1 MYENKTILITG
12 GAGYIG
18 SHTCIELLNANYEV
32 VVVDNLSNSSEE
44 SIKRVELITNC
55 KIPFYNEDV
64 NDKRALH
71 RIFQENKIDAVIHF
85 AGYKSAGESIDF
97 PLSYYSNNIGTTI
110 SILKAMKENN
120 CNKIVFSSSAAVYG
134 NPEKLPIK
142 EQSTLLAL
150 NPYAQSKLIIEQVL
164 KDVYASDSNH
174 SIAILRYFNPIGAHN
189 SGMIGENPTGT
200 PNNLVP
206 YISQVAAGKRKF
218 VKVFGGDYNTID
230 GTGVRDFIHVVDL
243 ARGHVKALDALWSMP
258 KFLIANLG
266 TGRGYSVLQVI
277 QEFEK
282 ASGINIPFTIL
293 PRRDG
298 DVAESYSDPG
308 FAEDEIGWKVEYD
321 LKKMCKDAW
330 YWQKMNPNGY

>member
-1 MYENKTILITG
+1 MKNKTILIAG

-18 SHTCIELLNANYEV
+18 SHTCIELLKANYEV

-44 SIKRVELITNC
+44 SIKRVEVITDC
-55 KIPFYNEDV
+55 KIPFYNEDIK
-64 NDKRALH
+64 DKRALH

-85 AGYKSAGESIDF
+85 AGYKSAGESIDL
-97 PLSYYSNNIGTTI
+97 PLNYYSNNIGTTI
-110 SILKAMKENN
+110 SLLKAMKETN

-134 NPEKLPIK
+134 NPKKLPIK
-142 EQSTLLAL
+142 EQTTLLAL
-150 NPYAQSKLIIEQVL
+150 NPYAQSKLIIEQL
-164 KDVYASDSNH
+164 LRDVHVSDNNL

-189 SGMIGENPTGT
+189 SGMIGESPLGI

-218 VKVFGGDYNTID
+218 VKVFGGDYNTVD

-243 ARGHVKALDALWSMP
+243 ARGHVKALDSLWSMP
-258 KFLIANLG
+258 KFLISNLG
-266 TGRGYSVLQVI
+266 TGRGYSVLEVI
-277 QEFEK
+277 KEFEK
-282 ASGINIPFTIL
+282 ASGKNIPFTIL

-308 FAEDEIGWKVEYD
+308 FAEHEFGWRAEYD

-330 YWQKMNPNGY
+330 YWQKLNPNGY